1 MVVKIGEKEIKLKW
15 SFRSMI
21 LYENIQ
27 GKSFT
32 PTSTTEVLV
41 FLYCV
46 ILASEK
52 DLIFTFDEF
61 LDMVDE
67 KPELIVEF
75 SKFIEEQ
82 VNKNNSL
89 EPRDDE
95 RVEVDLDN
103 TQHIDNELFKEEEDS
118 KKK

>member
-1 MVVKIGEKEIKLKW
+1 MIINIKGKNIQIRW
-15 SFRSMI
+15 SFRSFI

-41 FLYCV
+41 FLYCC
-46 ILASEK
+46 ILASDK
-52 DLIFTFDEF
+52 DLLFSFDEF

-67 KPELIVEF
+67 NPHIIVEF
-75 SKFIEEQ
+75 SQFIEEQ

-89 EPRDDE
+89 QPRE
-95 RVEVDLDN
+95 NEVEEVDLYN
-103 TQHIDNELFKEEEDS
+103 HNNEDV
-118 KKK
+118 KKN